1 MKKHIILLIS
11 LIVVLAGCGR
21 FKEYN
26 KTISI
31 DNNDIDISIY
41 STNKDKAQKA
51 INDIETIYKKY
62 NELLLDYNSKE
73 KLTINENLQKI
84 ISVGE
89 LFKEY
94 NNYIKFKPKIN
105 NNSVV
110 KNNADINFYIN
121 GLANQEIY
129 EYLKSKGISKFKI
142 SSSQFVL
149 TGLPSGK
156 DYYNIVLSS
165 PFDDSIIKL
174 LKSKNEYM
182 VTKNINDP
190 DFNNSNFNKNTEN
203 VSVTVISNDISNTD
217 YITSLLL
224 MMPVDEGKKVAKKYD
239 VDVIWCY
246 TTNGKEKIEYTDRLK

>member
-62 NELLLDYNSKE
+62 NELLFDYNSKE
-73 KLTINENLQKI
+73 KLTINENLKKI

-165 PFDDSIIKL
+165 PFDDSI
-174 LKSKNEYM
+174 
-182 VTKNINDP
+182 
-190 DFNNSNFNKNTEN
+190 NNSNFNKNTEN

>member
-62 NELLLDYNSKE
+62 NELLFDYNSKE

-94 NNYIKFKPKIN
+94 NN
-105 NNSVV
+105 
-110 KNNADINFYIN
+110 
-121 GLANQEIY
+121 
-129 EYLKSKGISKFKI
+129 
-142 SSSQFVL
+142 
-149 TGLPSGK
+149 
-156 DYYNIVLSS
+156 
-165 PFDDSIIKL
+165 
-174 LKSKNEYM
+174 
-182 VTKNINDP
+182 
-190 DFNNSNFNKNTEN
+190 
-203 VSVTVISNDISNTD
+203 
-217 YITSLLL
+217 
-224 MMPVDEGKKVAKKYD
+224 
-239 VDVIWCY
+239 
-246 TTNGKEKIEYTDRLK
+246 